1 MKKFTELITSMN
13 VESAINLVLISVA
26 SVIHLARNPVVGGRP
41 LSLARIRTV
50 LHGDKVC
57 PLSLLMYF
65 LFDLY
70 RSVMAVKTLIQYKAM
85 KIISVFRLIIAAA
98 SIQLRLNTEE
108 RAMITCMLFVVI

>member
-85 KIISVFRLIIAAA
+85 KITSVFRLIIAAA
-98 SIQLRLNTEE
+98 SIQPRLNTEE
-108 RAMITCMLFVVI
+108 RAMITCVLFVVI